1 MGTLTTATELY
12 LYCFVTS
19 RTSAFPHRD
28 EGRLYSLYSD
38 VLLGGVCI
46 YYTVTWDVSILCTVA
61 LHQGRSVSI
70 IQWRPG
76 WGVCICCTDE
86 GRLYSLYRDVS
97 SGRLRD
103 VVECHF
109 RRTDSRPYFTGRKL
123 FQNSARVVTINKAWK
138 VSTRNAK
145 VCRVTINPQL

>member
-123 FQNSARVVTINKAWK
+123 SFE
-138 VSTRNAK
+138 TRHGSS
-145 VCRVTINPQL
+145 LL